1 MKILP
6 KPAFEGT
13 PAPLLVAC
21 EINGRATRR
30 GKGSPRSG
38 ENAVKTASVGDP
50 QRRQHGSHRLNFSS
64 GGTVPGA
71 AGTANLNR
79 ARGLAPFHSGHRMVI
94 GRSIAP
100 RASTVILAMPLQR
113 SVLPD
118 MHYPPKRYATLQER
132 PLGRHLFL
140 GLLSQIA
147 AARSGRPFIWRST
160 S

>member
-1 MKILP
+1 NQRTSYAARERL
-6 KPAFEGT
+6 
-13 PAPLLVAC
+13 
-21 EINGRATRR
+21 
-30 GKGSPRSG
+30 PRSG

-71 AGTANLNR
+71 AATANLNR

-140 GLLSQIA
+140 GAFEPDRRRAI
-147 AARSGRPFIWRST
+147 RSPFHLAEHQLGLRT
-160 S
+160 GAEA